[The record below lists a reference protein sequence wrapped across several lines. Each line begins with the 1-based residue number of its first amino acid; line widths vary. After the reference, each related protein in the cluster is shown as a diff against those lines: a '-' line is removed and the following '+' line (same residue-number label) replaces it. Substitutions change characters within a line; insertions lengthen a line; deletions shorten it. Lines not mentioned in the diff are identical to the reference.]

1 MRSCETQKDTAS
13 ERFTFCLPCV
23 CNIFLCIS
31 NVTAAAINRQID
43 RCRPSYKA
51 HYRLP
56 FLEFSSDSSSVKE
69 HSIPLLQIC
78 PCGYY
83 INSVPVFLVCRTMLI
98 ICTLCLPLRQECP
111 HPFQSVRLW
120 EWNSYSLNDR
130 QGAFSS
136 VKNALPG
143 TTATLFFTAF
153 LQK

>member
-1 MRSCETQKDTAS
+1 MRSCEIQKDTAS

-31 NVTAAAINRQID
+31 NVTAAAINRQND

-56 FLEFSSDSSSVKE
+56 FLEFSSDSLSVKE

-83 INSVPVFLVCRTMLI
+83 INSVPVFLVCRSMLI
-98 ICTLCLPLRQECP
+98 
-111 HPFQSVRLW
+111 SVHCACHF
-120 EWNSYSLNDR
+120 
-130 QGAFSS
+130 G
-136 VKNALPG
+136 KNVH
-143 TTATLFFTAF
+143 TLFNLFVCGSGIV
-153 LQK
+153 KSE